1 MDAEITRNKNEIK
14 CSIHH
19 KDDKLPFQQLS
30 DVPRCYKKNVA
41 LGDLYRTNKTSS
53 KFGRDISINKTKYV
67 KKNFPNEFIDS
78 AKNNFYEI
86 K

>member
-1 MDAEITRNKNEIK
+1 M
-14 CSIHH
+14 
-19 KDDKLPFQQLS
+19 
-30 DVPRCYKKNVA
+30 PRCYKKNVA
-41 LGDLYRTNKTSS
+41 LGDFYRTNKTSS
-53 KFGRDISINKTKYV
+53 KYGRDISINKTKYV